1 MSPTRHMASIR
12 AASPRDVKNFCTG
25 GGCGGL
31 IRNSHM
37 LTTFFPQIESLGL
50 TLHTLHTLHLTTITT
65 SHHLTTSPHHHGGGG
80 CGGLIQSFLD
90 PHAKNLLE
98 HEFGINPPHPPPHH
112 TTTPPHLTTIYLLLL
127 LNQ

>member
-12 AASPRDVKNFCTG
+12 AASPRDVKNFCT
-25 GGCGGL
+25 
-31 IRNSHM
+31 
-37 LTTFFPQIESLGL
+37 
-50 TLHTLHTLHLTTITT
+50 
-65 SHHLTTSPHHHGGGG
+65 GGG